1 MKATELRIGN
11 WVSHDIVNQVG
22 DESSEF
28 FQLTYHALG
37 VLLHGLEVS
46 KSKIHPIP
54 ITEVWLTDFGFTYP
68 DPHYLIWYKEGF
80 GPFRVLFDIHLK
92 HWQIGYSGARVFK
105 KIEYVHQLQNLYFYL
120 TDKELK
126 LNEI

>member
-1 MKATELRIGN
+1 MKASELRIGN
-11 WVSHDIVNQVG
+11 WYQWYAEGKYYKYQVEG
-22 DESSEF
+22 IDLIQNYENFE
-28 FQLTYHALG
+28 
-37 VLLHGLEVS
+37 
-46 KSKIHPIP
+46 PIP
-54 ITEVWLTDFGFTYP
+54 ITEVWLTDFGFIYP

-92 HWQIGYSGARVFK
+92 HWQIGYSGGRVFK

-126 LNEI
+126 LNEK